1 MALLEG
7 ENDKAEEHQKLLAER
22 QSAKAAASEARAKAH
37 MAYCIFASMLACGT
51 LYLNITSFFP
61 LFVQKQF
68 GDQINTVVIAITLS
82 SFNFAGVVCSPIH
95 AVTISKMGRKNALMI
110 GFGCIFL
117 SNTALGVCAYLAPE
131 HPVLFTVCCCLAR
144 FFQGYGDSLAMATS
158 FSMISMNFPDKKE
171 KYISLIGASMGIG
184 LFLGPPLGS
193 LIYGWLGFACVFYF
207 FSIWILIMIFL

>member
-1 MALLEG
+1 
-7 ENDKAEEHQKLLAER
+7 
-22 QSAKAAASEARAKAH
+22 

-61 LFVQKQF
+61 LFVQKRF
-68 GDQINTVVIAITLS
+68 GDQINTVVIAITLT

-110 GFGCIFL
+110 GFVCIFL
-117 SNTALGVCAYLAPE
+117 SNTALGVCALC
-131 HPVLFTVCCCLAR
+131 HDPVLFTVCCCLAR

-158 FSMISMNFPDKKE
+158 FSMISINFPDKKE

-193 LIYGWLGFACVFYF
+193 LIYGRFGFACVFYF
-207 FSIWILIMIFL
+207 FSIWILMMIFL

>member
-1 MALLEG
+1 MLEV
-7 ENDKAEEHQKLLAER
+7 EDDKADEHQKLLKER
-22 QSAKAAASEARAKAH
+22 ESAKAATSESRAKAR

-61 LFVQKQF
+61 LFVQTQF
-68 GDQINTVVIAITLS
+68 GTHINTVVIAITLS

-95 AVTISKMGRKNALMI
+95 AVTISKMGRKNALII
-110 GFGCIFL
+110 GFICIFV
-117 SNTALGVCAYLAPE
+117 SNTALGVCAGLAPG
-131 HPVLFTVCCCLAR
+131 HPVLFTVCCCVAR

-158 FSMISMNFPDKKE
+158 FSMISMNFPDQKE

-193 LIYGWLGFACVFYF
+193 LIYGHFDN
-207 FSIWILIMIFL
+207 